1 MIFLRLG
8 LGAVVARWVQ
18 VRRPQNK
25 GEDSGTRWHYN
36 CLQMLK
42 MIRLPFWDN
51 LAQVKLFL
59 SFLLRGQDL
68 WFWILLHKCEEM
80 GLAHKHR
87 KSSNLSFGAIF
98 IHMKKIV
105 PSLLFETILQ
115 DKASIKSCST
125 DNARNKY
132 DVWVKLQ
139 SLVLVRNWSWCTGPS
154 DANREALIRKNVH
167 LALLLL
173 VNSAPHKL
181 SKTLTAWRWRPI
193 QNRSTILFRKLY
205 DDTGQWTVNIVTS
218 HNISVQ
224 RCAQW
229 SERE

>member
-51 LAQVKLFL
+51 LAQVKLFI

-68 WFWILLHKCEEM
+68 WFWILLRNTENHKICHLEQY
-80 GLAHKHR
+80 
-87 KSSNLSFGAIF
+87 SSTW
-98 IHMKKIV
+98 KK
-105 PSLLFETILQ
+105 LFQACYLKQFCTTRHQL
-115 DKASIKSCST
+115 KVAPRTMPVTNMMSGWNC
-125 DNARNKY
+125 R
-132 DVWVKLQ
+132 
-139 SLVLVRNWSWCTGPS
+139 VLFWVRNWSWCTGPS

-173 VNSAPHKL
+173 VNSAPHKV

-224 RCAQW
+224 RCAQC

>member
-1 MIFLRLG
+1 MVLQLDGGQLLRWPGSPSWRDIIQGVLLKWAWIVNLITKTLRESLDNQFLMIFLRLG

-51 LAQVKLFL
+51 LAQVKLFI

-68 WFWILLHKCEEM
+68 WFWILFHKCEEM

-98 IHMKKIV
+98 IHMKKII

-139 SLVLVRNWSWCTGPS
+139 SLVLGSELVLMHGS
-154 DANREALIRKNVH
+154 IRCQ
-167 LALLLL
+167 
-173 VNSAPHKL
+173 SRG
-181 SKTLTAWRWRPI
+181 T
-193 QNRSTILFRKLY
+193 
-205 DDTGQWTVNIVTS
+205 D
-218 HNISVQ
+218 
-224 RCAQW
+224 
-229 SERE
+229 